1 MTSPLPHSASPR
13 PRRIGVARVLAWVVL
28 AGLGTALVG
37 SQITWVEEPAY
48 AVVTRQGALEIRD
61 YRPVIAAEVTVTGDQ
76 RAAASKGF
84 RLLAGYIFGANRGHQ
99 SIAMTAP
106 VAQAPKGQTIAMTA
120 PVTQTPASAGWVVRF
135 TMPARYSLATLPVP
149 DDPRV
154 TLRPVP
160 ATRLAVIRFS
170 GLVGAAQVAEKTA
183 QLLAFVKAQ
192 HLHAAGP
199 VALAQYNP
207 PWTLWFLRRNELMV
221 AVAQELGE
229 GVQNR

>member
-1 MTSPLPHSASPR
+1 M
-13 PRRIGVARVLAWVVL
+13 L
-28 AGLGTALVG
+28 AGLVTALIA

-61 YRPVIAAEVTVTGDQ
+61 YQPTIAAEVSVTGDQ
-76 RAAASKGF
+76 RDAASKGF

-99 SIAMTAP
+99 NIAMTAP
-106 VAQAPKGQTIAMTA
+106 VAQSPSGQTIAMTA
-120 PVTQTPASAGWVVRF
+120 PVTQTLSNTGWVVRF
-135 TMPARYSLATLPVP
+135 TMPAQYTLATLPVP

-154 TLRPVP
+154 MLRPVP

-170 GLVGAAQVAEKTA
+170 GLVGAASVADETA
-183 QLLAFVKAQ
+183 QLMAFVRAQ
-192 HLHAAGP
+192 HLPVAGP

-221 AVAQELGE
+221 AVA
-229 GVQNR
+229 R